1 MNAWGVAYEVEENL
15 LDSVTGLAGSG
26 PAYVFMF
33 IESLADGG
41 VKQGIPRNIAMQL
54 AVQTVLGAA

>member
-1 MNAWGVAYEVEENL
+1 MEAVRIAFELAERIM
-15 LDSVTGLAGSG
+15 DSVTGLAGSG

-41 VKQGIPRNIAMQL
+41 VK
-54 AVQTVLGAA
+54 